1 MTSLTRST
9 SDVAAV
15 RGGLRL
21 RLPSEL
27 IFQIFSLL
35 IAGTLVHALY
45 AAVVRP
51 RAEAIL
57 AEQAARMQ
65 SERDYVPEQS
75 FYVIIRDYEQESEII
90 FGLWAFA
97 IMAYKAVEA
106 RRERR
111 LLESVLL
118 PIKTGMRILP
128 EDTREY
134 ARSLEALPDDLRKL
148 LLPRA
153 MLAGLQ
159 RFAATRNI
167 QDVSAL
173 AREMC
178 QGEGE
183 RLESEL
189 SMIRYIAWAIPS
201 LGFIGTVR
209 GIGLALGQAQRA
221 VDGNIAPVTENLGT
235 AFNSTLIALLIS
247 MILMFLMHQLELAQ
261 ERLVRD
267 AQTALDRDLIQ
278 HLDTRGTREPA

>member
-1 MTSLTRST
+1 MTSLTQSI
-9 SDVAAV
+9 SDVA
-15 RGGLRL
+15 RDMRL

-27 IFQIFSLL
+27 VYQVLSLVL
-35 IAGTLVHALY
+35 AATAVHALY
-45 AAVVRP
+45 AALVRP
-51 RAEAIL
+51 RAELLL
-57 AEQAARMQ
+57 AEQARRMQ

-75 FYVIIRDYEQESEII
+75 FYIIIRDYEQESEII
-90 FGLWAFA
+90 FALWAFA
-97 IMAYKAVEA
+97 IMGYKAVEA
-106 RRERR
+106 RRDRR
-111 LLESVLL
+111 LIESQLIAVRAGL
-118 PIKTGMRILP
+118 RILP

-134 ARSLEALPDDLRKL
+134 ARQIEALPDDLRKL

-153 MLAGLQ
+153 VLAGLQ
-159 RFAATRNI
+159 RFAATRSI

-178 QGEGE
+178 QSEGE

-189 SMIRYIAWAIPS
+189 SLIRYVAWAIPS

-235 AFNSTLIALLIS
+235 AFNSTLIALLLS
-247 MILMFLMHQLELAQ
+247 MVLMFLLHQLELAQ

-278 HLDTRGTREPA
+278 HLDTRGQRELV